1 MKTKPHGLKGRP
13 SNAKKPA
20 NEKNDT
26 CIHIRCRSEDKK
38 MWELIAKSATRNSR
52 KMNFSEWVI
61 ATLNDA
67 IKRASSEKPLETLK
81 TTRDLE
87 NLSRP

>member
-1 MKTKPHGLKGRP
+1 MKKKPHGLKGMP

-20 NEKNDT
+20 HEKNDT
-26 CIHIRCRSEDKK
+26 CIHIRCRSSDKK
-38 MWELIAKSATRNSR
+38 MWELIAKSAKRNSR
-52 KMNFSEWVI
+52 EMNFSEWVV

-67 IKRASSEKPLETLK
+67 IKNVSSEKPLETLK
-81 TTRDLE
+81 TSRDLE